1 MNKRKLE
8 NMSDDELINI
18 ASEYS
23 DDNPDFDCTFIN
35 SLSHWIVT
43 HDELTE
49 NQRDSLIGII
59 KSFEMDY

>member
-1 MNKRKLE
+1 MKRKLE
-8 NMSDDELINI
+8 NLCDDELLNI
-18 ASEYS
+18 ASDYS

-35 SLSHWIVT
+35 SLSHWLDT

-59 KSFEMDY
+59 KTFDMFY

>member
-1 MNKRKLE
+1 MSKKKLE
-8 NMSDDELINI
+8 NLCDDELLNI
-18 ASEYS
+18 ASDYS

-35 SLSHWIVT
+35 SLSHWLDT

-59 KSFEMDY
+59 KTFDMFY